1 MFSRAAHKPGAKFIY
16 GIFGVQ
22 YSGDE
27 PAGRQLD
34 LIKSFDALID
44 GKAHL
49 DRIVYPTKNK
59 PFGTQIWLSYWH
71 PETYSEWWA
80 SRPVQDFWNNLPDDA
95 GVWREILTVDVG
107 RTQNACTADLK
118 NGVNGLGEKEMFS
131 EKIGYWGC
139 LRDRLAQATADEKFS
154 SPLAEMPERVPE
166 SEGIRRGRTSIT
178 KVPDNICFLVE
189 GQDHSAMT
197 PTERTYWFEEFDELV
212 TGWMHHLGDNAAAN
226 GLLDV
231 RMGYVPENGRFR
243 DHEGPVNLNHNRK
256 IELFYWMD
264 MSKFE
269 RAGRVHRGHVKLRKK
284 WMEAY
289 CPVGPMGNGV
299 GKITLWEETSIL
311 KGGDVQAEYIGCRE
325 GTGFMAYDG
334 SAAVQSTT
342 VAR

>member
-1 MFSRAAHKPGAKFIY
+1 MFSRAAHKSGAKFIY

-34 LIKSFDALID
+34 LIQSFDALID

-71 PETYSEWWA
+71 PETYAEWWA
-80 SRPVQDFWNNLPDDA
+80 SSPVQEFWNSLPDDA
-95 GVWREILTVDVG
+95 GVWRETLTVDVG

-154 SPLAEMPERVPE
+154 SPLAEMPERTRE
-166 SEGIRRGRTSIT
+166 SEEIRRGRTTIT

-197 PTERTYWFEEFDELV
+197 PTEKTYWFEEFDELV
-212 TGWMHHLGDNAAAN
+212 TGWMHHLGDNAAVN

-231 RMGYVPENGRFR
+231 RMGY
-243 DHEGPVNLNHNRK
+243 
-256 IELFYWMD
+256 
-264 MSKFE
+264 
-269 RAGRVHRGHVKLRKK
+269 
-284 WMEAY
+284 
-289 CPVGPMGNGV
+289 GV

-311 KGGDVQAEYIGCRE
+311 KGEDVQAGYVGCRE

-334 SAAVQSTT
+334 STVVESST